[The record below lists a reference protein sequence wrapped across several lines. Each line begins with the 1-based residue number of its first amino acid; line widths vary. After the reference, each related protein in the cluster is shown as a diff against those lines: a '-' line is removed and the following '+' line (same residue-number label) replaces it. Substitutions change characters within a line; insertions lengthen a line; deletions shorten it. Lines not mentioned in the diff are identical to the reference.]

1 MKKDKES
8 FMLFIWDKFN
18 KELEIWVLNVLRIV
32 SLIVSDIF
40 LMIGEKKYMNIFY
53 IVVFGFYG
61 CSMELLGF
69 YYIIVFVFVY
79 GGCILRVFMFLN

>member
-53 IVVFGFYG
+53 IVVFVFYG
-61 CSMELLGF
+61 CSMEMLGF